1 MKLSESQL
9 QYLREKLDIEQPLQP
24 MPLPAGEAIRK
35 RPVSF
40 AGTVQLELGES
51 A

>member
-1 MKLSESQL
+1 MRLSEIQL
-9 QYLREKLDIEQPLQP
+9 QYLREKLEVEQLLQP

-40 AGTVQLELGES
+40 AGTVQLELEE
-51 A
+51 AA